1 MSVGVSDPQVIGTIV
16 LSSTALMS
24 LIIARIGKSSVRA
37 RSGSSGVRFT
47 DDIHA
52 SLVVAMR
59 EALTLRCS
67 SVDTEHLLLGVLAT
81 NAGRASTILSRLGVN
96 PARVYDTL
104 LAGMRPGHAFTTS
117 DLPYSHR
124 AFRVLDETAL
134 EALALGHTIA
144 GTEHLILG
152 ILRHGKGPA
161 ARVLFEAGV
170 TLEAMRRETARY
182 PD

>member
-1 MSVGVSDPQVIGTIV
+1 MSAGVTDPQVIGTIE

-24 LIIARIGKSSVRA
+24 LIMARIGKSSARV
-37 RSGSSGVRFT
+37 RSGGSGVRFK

-59 EALTLRCS
+59 EALTLRHS
-67 SVDTEHLLLGVLAT
+67 SVDTEHLLLGILAIK
-81 NAGRASTILSRLGVN
+81 AGRPNTILSRLGVN
-96 PARVYDTL
+96 PAHVHDAL
-104 LAGMRPGHAFTTS
+104 LARMRPGHAYATS

-134 EALALGHTIA
+134 EALALGHKQA
-144 GTEHLILG
+144 GTEHVVLG
-152 ILRHGKGPA
+152 ILRLGKGPA
-161 ARVLFEAGV
+161 ARVLLEAGV
-170 TLEAMRRETARY
+170 TLESMRRETARY